1 MKETLPARVRFG
13 VFELDVRT
21 GELRSGDRK
30 MVLQEQPLRV
40 LQMLLE
46 RECEIVTREEI
57 KKKLWPNDTAVE
69 FDHGINTVI
78 SNLRRALGDSADEP
92 KYIETLARRG
102 YRLMVPVER
111 TDVADP
117 SSGDGIPVPM
127 QHETVGLI
135 GKKVSHYRVLEVI
148 GGGGM
153 GVVYKAEDLKLG
165 RRVALKFLPEDLAS
179 DPVALQRFEREARTA
194 SSLNHPNIC
203 TIYEVEEHDGQPFIV
218 MELLEG
224 QTLRDRL
231 AGATASAKALPL
243 DELLEIAVQV
253 CDGLEAAHRKN
264 IIHRD
269 IKPANIFLTTPG
281 QVKILDF
288 GLAKLVVEAP
298 GGVAV
303 EAPDFSPATSGER
316 ESGLQPRPGLK
327 PDIEEEP
334 TRRAEAQRFHQP
346 TIQQAE
352 PTLTRTGVA
361 MGTAG
366 YMSPE
371 QVQGEKLDART
382 DLFSFGL
389 VLYEM
394 ATGQRAFSGETAS
407 VVEDAILHHSPVPVR
422 ELNSTLPARLVSTI
436 DKALEKDRETR
447 YQSAAEMHAD
457 LGRLSRGRAQ
467 ALLRRRWTW
476 IIAAALPMILAAIG
490 GLYWRGHNRI
500 SLTNEDTIVLADF
513 TNRTSDPVFDDALN
527 RALRQGL
534 EQTPFLH
541 VLTFDKV
548 RGALRSLSHPEDA
561 KLTADLARDVCQQ
574 SGSKVYVAGSIAD
587 IGNHYRIALQA
598 VNCQTAKPFA
608 RTEVNVE
615 GRNQVIKV
623 LGLAGRQLRS
633 QLGEPTWS
641 LQKFNTPLEEATT
654 ASLEAMQAYTQS
666 VKTRISAGD
675 ADALAVMKR
684 AVELDPNFVLAHV
697 ELGAYFYNLNEAT
710 LAARSLKRAYELRNR
725 VDQHTR
731 YWMQAMYY
739 DVGTGELEKA
749 NDTYVQWIQ
758 TFPADA
764 GPHRNY
770 SESLKVLGDY
780 EMAAAQA
787 GEAVRASPETSTYE
801 LLIMSY
807 INMNR
812 LHAAKAVFDDAK
824 EHKLDGWLLRSYR
837 YVVAFLEDDKPGMQ
851 EQLKWAEGR
860 PEAADWLLA
869 QQGDTAIHEGR
880 FRASQK
886 FYLAREVGPW
896 TSVAANKA
904 HESLRAAETGDTAK
918 ALETGAEALVA
929 NPKRNDR
936 VLLALAFARAGDGT
950 QAQSLIEELN
960 QEFPLAT
967 LVQKYEIPTIRAAIQ
982 LRRKDPE
989 GAIKT
994 LQATTPYDVASPPSF
1009 RGLYLYPVYVRG
1021 LAYLQVGDGKNAAIE
1036 FQRMLDHSGLLQDS
1050 IMGPLARLQLGRA
1063 QVMMGDKAAA
1073 RKSYQDFLTLWKDAD
1088 PDIPIYKQAKAEYAK
1103 LR

>member
-1 MKETLPARVRFG
+1 MP
-13 VFELDVRT
+13 
-21 GELRSGDRK
+21 SGP
-30 MVLQEQPLRV
+30 EGPLY
-40 LQMLLE
+40 
-46 RECEIVTREEI
+46 
-57 KKKLWPNDTAVE
+57 P
-69 FDHGINTVI
+69 
-78 SNLRRALGDSADEP
+78 
-92 KYIETLARRG
+92 
-102 YRLMVPVER
+102 
-111 TDVADP
+111 
-117 SSGDGIPVPM
+117 
-127 QHETVGLI
+127 
-135 GKKVSHYRVLEVI
+135 
-148 GGGGM
+148 
-153 GVVYKAEDLKLG
+153 
-165 RRVALKFLPEDLAS
+165 
-179 DPVALQRFEREARTA
+179 
-194 SSLNHPNIC
+194 
-203 TIYEVEEHDGQPFIV
+203 
-218 MELLEG
+218 
-224 QTLRDRL
+224 
-231 AGATASAKALPL
+231 
-243 DELLEIAVQV
+243 
-253 CDGLEAAHRKN
+253 
-264 IIHRD
+264 
-269 IKPANIFLTTPG
+269 
-281 QVKILDF
+281 
-288 GLAKLVVEAP
+288 
-298 GGVAV
+298 
-303 EAPDFSPATSGER
+303 PAT
-316 ESGLQPRPGLK
+316 PA
-327 PDIEEEP
+327 D
-334 TRRAEAQRFHQP
+334 A
-346 TIQQAE
+346 
-352 PTLTRTGVA
+352 TLTRTGIA

-371 QVQGEKLDART
+371 QVRGEKLDART

-394 ATGQRAFSGETAS
+394 ATSQRAFSGETAS

-436 DKALEKDRETR
+436 DKALEKDREHR
-447 YQSAAEMHAD
+447 YRSAAE
-457 LGRLSRGRAQ
+457 LRANLEMVKSNKRKR
-467 ALLRRRWTW
+467 ARHPLRWVA
-476 IIAAALPMILAAIG
+476 AAALLTVFSIGGWFYWRSRNTLRLAA
-490 GLYWRGHNRI
+490 
-500 SLTNEDTIVLADF
+500 TDTIVLADI

-598 VNCQTAKPFA
+598 VNCQTAKPVA

-641 LQKFNTPLEEATT
+641 LQKFSTPLEEATT

-684 AVELDPNFVLAHV
+684 AVDLDPNFALAHV
-697 ELGAYFYNLNEAT
+697 ELGAYFYNLNEAI
-710 LAARSLKRAYELRNR
+710 LAAQSLKRAYELRNR

-749 NDTYVQWIQ
+749 NDIYAQWIQ

-764 GPHRNY
+764 WPHRNY
-770 SESLKVLGDY
+770 SESLMVLGDY

-812 LHAAKAVFDDAK
+812 LHAAKAVFDEAK
-824 EHKLDGWLLRSYR
+824 EHKLDDWLLRSYR
-837 YVVAFLEDDKPGMQ
+837 YVVAFLEDDKQGMQ

-869 QQGDTAIHEGR
+869 QQADTAIHEGR
-880 FRASQK
+880 FRAAQK
-886 FYLAREVGPW
+886 FYLAREAGPW

-918 ALETGAEALVA
+918 ALKTGAEALVA

-950 QAQSLIEELN
+950 QAQSLIEQLN

-982 LRRKDPE
+982 LRRKDPG

-994 LQATTPYDVASPPSF
+994 LQATTPYDAASPPSF
-1009 RGLYLYPVYVRG
+1009 GGLYLYPVYVRG

-1050 IMGPLARLQLGRA
+1050 IMGPLARLQLGRSQA
-1063 QVMMGDKAAA
+1063 MMGDKAAA

-1088 PDIPIYKQAKAEYAK
+1088 SDIPIYKQAKAEYAK
-1103 LR
+1103 VR